1 MYQIENSGQVIK
13 SRKSLAF
20 GRLRRLRV
28 SRVVLFLGLTSFF
41 TDISSE
47 MISTVLPIYLI
58 FALHLAPIEF
68 GIVDGLYQG
77 AAALVRVASGIF
89 SDRSRRYKEVA
100 VAGYGLSAI
109 CKIGFLAVGGAWAWI
124 AGIILIDRIGKGIRT
139 SPRDALISLSS
150 PQAELATAFGV
161 HRALDTAGAMLGPL
175 LAFGLLALTPG
186 AFDSIFVVSFCIA
199 LIGLGVLTLFV
210 EQQPAEQRVMAESAV
225 SLRAAMGL
233 LRGTHFRALVL
244 ISGLLG
250 ITTISDSF
258 LYLNIQQRLDL
269 NIGFFPLLYVITALI
284 YMLLAVPAGWLADR
298 VGRGRV
304 FVGGYVLLL
313 AVYTLLLLPSVGWIE
328 LVIYLALFGAYY
340 SATDGVLMALASAGL
355 PEHLRASGLSLLT
368 TVTGLARL
376 LASVLF
382 GMFWS
387 LWGVDTTVRV
397 FLGLLLVTLV
407 IAIFVVARI
416 QRISI
421 DA

>member
-13 SRKSLAF
+13 SRKSLTF
-20 GRLRRLRV
+20 VRLRQLRV
-28 SRVVLFLGLTSFF
+28 SRIVLFLGFTSFF

-47 MISTVLPIYLI
+47 MLSTVLPIYLI
-58 FALHLAPIEF
+58 FSLHLAPIEF

-100 VAGYGLSAI
+100 IAGYSLSAI
-109 CKIGFLAVGGAWAWI
+109 CKAAFLIVGGAWAWI
-124 AGIILIDRIGKGIRT
+124 AGIILIDRIGKGMRT

-150 PQAELATAFGV
+150 PPAQLGTAFGV

-186 AFDSIFVVSFCIA
+186 AFDTIFVVSFCIA

-210 EQQPAEQRVMAESAV
+210 DTPAEQPATPSSAV
-225 SLRAAMGL
+225 SLRAAIGL
-233 LRGTHFRALVL
+233 LQGNHFRALVFVG
-244 ISGLLG
+244 GLLG

-304 FVGGYVLLL
+304 FIGGYLLLL
-313 AVYTLLLLPSVGWIE
+313 AVYLLLLLPSIGWIE
-328 LVIYLALFGAYY
+328 LLVYLTLFGAYY

-368 TVTGLARL
+368 TITGLARL

-382 GMFWS
+382 GLFWS
-387 LWGVDTTVRV
+387 LWGVDTTVRA
-397 FLGLLLVTLV
+397 FAGLLLVALV

-416 QRISI
+416 QRNPI